1 LSDVITTLTD
11 HYGRRVTNLRI
22 SLTQRCN
29 LNCIYCHAEGEKNP
43 ERELSADQIAEV
55 LRVAQGLGI
64 RSVKF
69 TGGEPLMRQ
78 DLTNIIASVP
88 PGMESSL
95 TTNATLLADRAH
107 ELKAAGLSRVNVSLD
122 TMDPVRYEKIAG
134 SPMLGEALAGI
145 DAALAAGLTPVKI
158 NMVVLSGINED
169 EVDIFIDY
177 VRDNPDLVLQL
188 IELMNFRDC
197 DHHGDVKGIEERI
210 AAMAD
215 RVETRRMHHRKKYF
229 VRGAEVEVVRPL
241 HNTEFCGFC
250 NRLRLTS
257 DGKLKPCL
265 LRSDNLVDIR
275 GLHGK
280 ELEDAFRQAVE
291 ARSPYFS

>member
-1 LSDVITTLTD
+1 MLTD
-11 HYGRRVTNLRI
+11 PSGRTVSNIRI
-22 SLTQRCN
+22 SLTQSCN

-43 ERELSADQIAEV
+43 EQELSAEQIAEI
-55 LRVAQGLGI
+55 LRVAQSFGI

-69 TGGEPLMRQ
+69 TGGEPLMRP
-78 DLTNIIASVP
+78 DLAQIIRSVP
-88 PGMESSL
+88 PGMEASL
-95 TTNATLLADRAH
+95 TTNGTLLADRAQ
-107 ELKAAGLSRVNVSLD
+107 ELKDAGLNRVNISLD
-122 TMDPVRYEKIAG
+122 TMDPERYEQIAG
-134 SPMLGEALAGI
+134 KPMLGEALAGI
-145 DAALAAGLTPVKI
+145 DAALKAGLTPVKL

-169 EVDIFIDY
+169 EVDTFIDFA
-177 VRDNPDLVLQL
+177 RTNSNLVLQL
-188 IELMNFRDC
+188 IELMDFRDC

-241 HNTEFCGFC
+241 HNTEFCAYC

-275 GLHGK
+275 GLHGAA
-280 ELEDAFRQAVE
+280 LEEAFREAVKRR
-291 ARSPYFS
+291 APYFA

>member
-1 LSDVITTLTD
+1 MSMLTD
-11 HYGRRVTNLRI
+11 PSGRTVSNIRI
-22 SLTQRCN
+22 SLTQSCN

-43 ERELSADQIAEV
+43 EQELSAEQIAEI
-55 LRVAQGLGI
+55 LRVAQSFGI

-69 TGGEPLMRQ
+69 TGGEPLMRP
-78 DLTNIIASVP
+78 DLAQIIRSVP
-88 PGMESSL
+88 PGMQASL
-95 TTNATLLADRAH
+95 TTNGTLLADRAQ
-107 ELKAAGLSRVNVSLD
+107 ELKDAGLNRVNISLD
-122 TMDPVRYEKIAG
+122 TMDPERYEQIAG
-134 SPMLGEALAGI
+134 KPMLGEALAGI
-145 DAALAAGLTPVKI
+145 DAALEAGLTPVKL

-169 EVDIFIDY
+169 EVDTFIDFA
-177 VRDNPDLVLQL
+177 RTNSNLVLQL
-188 IELMNFRDC
+188 IELMDFRDC

-241 HNTEFCGFC
+241 HNTEFCAYC

-275 GLHGK
+275 GLHGAA
-280 ELEDAFRQAVE
+280 LEEAFREAVKRR
-291 ARSPYFS
+291 APYFA

>member
-1 LSDVITTLTD
+1 MLTD
-11 HYGRRVTNLRI
+11 LHGRSVSNIRI
-22 SLTQRCN
+22 SLTQACN

-43 ERELSADQIAEV
+43 EKELSAEEIEEI
-55 LRVAQGLGI
+55 LRVAQSFGI
-64 RSVKF
+64 RTVKF
-69 TGGEPLMRQ
+69 TGGEPLMRP
-78 DLTNIIASVP
+78 DLVRIIASVP

-95 TTNATLLADRAH
+95 TTNATLLADKAKA
-107 ELKAAGLSRVNVSLD
+107 LKEAGLSRVNVSVD
-122 TMDPVRYEKIAG
+122 SMDPVRYEQITG
-134 SPMLGEALAGI
+134 RPMLGEALAGI
-145 DAALAAGLTPVKI
+145 EAALEAGLTPVKI

-169 EVDIFIDY
+169 EIDTFIDY
-177 VRDNPDLVLQL
+177 VRDNPNLVLQL

-197 DHHGDVKGIEERI
+197 DHHGDVQGIEDRI

-215 RVETRRMHHRKKYF
+215 RVETRRMHHRRKYF

-241 HNTEFCGFC
+241 HNTEFCAYC

-275 GLHGK
+275 GLKGPA
-280 ELEDAFRQAVE
+280 LEEAFREAVKRRE
-291 ARSPYFS
+291 PYFA

>member
-1 LSDVITTLTD
+1 MTVLTD
-11 HYGRRVTNLRI
+11 PSGRTVTNIRI
-22 SLTQRCN
+22 SLTQSCN

-43 ERELSADQIAEV
+43 EQELSAEQIAEI
-55 LRVAQGLGI
+55 LRVARSFGI

-69 TGGEPLMRQ
+69 TGGEPLMRA
-78 DLTNIIASVP
+78 DLADIIRSVP
-88 PGMESSL
+88 SGMEVSL
-95 TTNATLLADRAH
+95 TTNATLLADRAQ
-107 ELKAAGLSRVNVSLD
+107 ELKEAGLNRVNVSLD
-122 TMDPVRYEKIAG
+122 TMDPERYEQITG

-145 DAALAAGLTPVKI
+145 DAALKAGLTPVKI

-169 EVDIFIDY
+169 EIDRFIDF
-177 VRDNPDLVLQL
+177 VRDNPNLVLQL
-188 IELMNFRDC
+188 IELMDFRDC
-197 DHHGDVKGIEERI
+197 DHHGDVKGIENRI

-241 HNTEFCGFC
+241 HNTEFCAYC

-265 LRSDNLVDIR
+265 LRSDNLVDVR
-275 GLHGK
+275 GLHGPA
-280 ELEDAFRQAVE
+280 LEDAFREAVKR
-291 ARSPYFS
+291 RSPYFA

>member
-1 LSDVITTLTD
+1 MSMLTD
-11 HYGRRVTNLRI
+11 PSGRTVSNIRI
-22 SLTQRCN
+22 SLTQSCN

-43 ERELSADQIAEV
+43 EQELSAEQIAEI
-55 LRVAQGLGI
+55 LRVAQSFGI

-69 TGGEPLMRQ
+69 TGGEPLMRP
-78 DLTNIIASVP
+78 DLAQIIRSVP
-88 PGMESSL
+88 PGMEASL
-95 TTNATLLADRAH
+95 TTNGTLLADRAQ
-107 ELKAAGLSRVNVSLD
+107 ELKDAGLNRVNISLD
-122 TMDPVRYEKIAG
+122 TMDPERYEQIAG
-134 SPMLGEALAGI
+134 KPMLGEALAGI
-145 DAALAAGLTPVKI
+145 DAALKAGLTPVKL

-169 EVDIFIDY
+169 EVDTFIDFA
-177 VRDNPDLVLQL
+177 RTNSNLVLQL
-188 IELMNFRDC
+188 IELMDFRDC

-241 HNTEFCGFC
+241 HNTEFCAYC

-275 GLHGK
+275 GLHGAA
-280 ELEDAFRQAVE
+280 LEEAFREAVKRR
-291 ARSPYFS
+291 APYFA

>member
-1 LSDVITTLTD
+1 MLTD
-11 HYGRRVTNLRI
+11 PSGRTVSNIRI
-22 SLTQRCN
+22 SLTQSCN

-43 ERELSADQIAEV
+43 EQELSAEQIAEI
-55 LRVAQGLGI
+55 LRVAQSFGI

-69 TGGEPLMRQ
+69 TGGEPLMRP
-78 DLTNIIASVP
+78 DLAQIIRSVP
-88 PGMESSL
+88 PGMEASL
-95 TTNATLLADRAH
+95 TTNGTLLADRAQ
-107 ELKAAGLSRVNVSLD
+107 ELKDAGLNRVNISLD
-122 TMDPVRYEKIAG
+122 TMDPERYEQIAG
-134 SPMLGEALAGI
+134 KPMLGEALAGI
-145 DAALAAGLTPVKI
+145 DAALEAGLTPVKL

-169 EVDIFIDY
+169 EVDTFIDFA
-177 VRDNPDLVLQL
+177 RTNSNLVLQL
-188 IELMNFRDC
+188 IELMDFRDC
-197 DHHGDVKGIEERI
+197 DHHGDVKRIEERI

-241 HNTEFCGFC
+241 HNTEFCAYC

-275 GLHGK
+275 GLHGAA
-280 ELEDAFRQAVE
+280 LEEAFREAVKRR
-291 ARSPYFS
+291 APYFA

>member
-1 LSDVITTLTD
+1 MLTD
-11 HYGRRVTNLRI
+11 PSGRTVSNIRI
-22 SLTQRCN
+22 SLTQSCN

-43 ERELSADQIAEV
+43 EQELSAEQIAEI
-55 LRVAQGLGI
+55 LRVAQSFGI

-69 TGGEPLMRQ
+69 TGGEPLMRP
-78 DLTNIIASVP
+78 DLAQIIRSVP
-88 PGMESSL
+88 PGMEASL
-95 TTNATLLADRAH
+95 TTNGTLLADRAQ
-107 ELKAAGLSRVNVSLD
+107 ELKDAGLNRVNISLD
-122 TMDPVRYEKIAG
+122 TMDPERYEQIAG
-134 SPMLGEALAGI
+134 KPMLGEALAGI
-145 DAALAAGLTPVKI
+145 DAALEAGLTPVKL

-169 EVDIFIDY
+169 EVDTFIDFA
-177 VRDNPDLVLQL
+177 RTNSNLVLQL
-188 IELMNFRDC
+188 IELMDFRDC

-241 HNTEFCGFC
+241 HNTEFCAYC

-275 GLHGK
+275 GLHGAA
-280 ELEDAFRQAVE
+280 LEEAFREAVKRR
-291 ARSPYFS
+291 APYFA